1 MTASNDQH
9 THMLHQ
15 MLMTG
20 RQAKG
25 YSPNMLHRVLMT
37 GRQAKGYSPN
47 AQVARAGPAFRPS
60 TVRSRTNS
68 AAVSGKEAWWGSTGG
83 WSGGVPR
90 AVLSVLGRNGW
101 SLLAPSGA
109 CTAYIHYYT
118 LNQVQ

>member
-1 MTASNDQH
+1 MLKPSMTASKDQH
-9 THMLHQ
+9 THMLQ
-15 MLMTG
+15 QVLITE

-25 YSPNMLHRVLMT
+25 Y
-37 GRQAKGYSPN
+37 KPN

-90 AVLSVLGRNGW
+90 AVLSVPGRNGW
-101 SLLAPSGA
+101 SLLALSGA
-109 CTAYIHYYT
+109 CTTYKHDYIIIIIILCYIILYYHIM
-118 LNQVQ
+118 V